1 MSKIESLP
9 EINSELKYKAVV
21 FDLDGTLYNQ
31 TKLRLNMA
39 VRLGVYYC
47 SHFWKIKEL
56 FVLKYFREV
65 RDKWDEVSASLE
77 SEFGHAEGNF
87 AEDSA
92 TEDSAVDDAQYA
104 YISGKKGVSPEY
116 VERVVKKW
124 IYDNPLDLL
133 GKYRNEKLHSYIEG
147 LQAAKIPVV
156 IFSDYPIEDKIAS
169 LSIKPD
175 GMYCPG
181 DERNIELKPSP
192 MGLELILNDFA
203 LAPEE
208 ILMVGDRDEKDGEAA
223 RRAGVDY
230 YICSF

>member
-1 MSKIESLP
+1 M
-9 EINSELKYKAVV
+9 
-21 FDLDGTLYNQ
+21 
-31 TKLRLNMA
+31 
-39 VRLGVYYC
+39 
-47 SHFWKIKEL
+47 
-56 FVLKYFREV
+56 
-65 RDKWDEVSASLE
+65 
-77 SEFGHAEGNF
+77 
-87 AEDSA
+87 
-92 TEDSAVDDAQYA
+92 
-104 YISGKKGVSPEY
+104 SPEY

-133 GKYRNEKLHSYIEG
+133 GKYRNEKLNSYIEG

-156 IFSDYPIEDKIAS
+156 IFSDYPIEDKIAA

-181 DERNIELKPSP
+181 DERNIDLKPSP
-192 MGLELILNDFA
+192 MGLELVLNDFA

>member
-1 MSKIESLP
+1 MRKIESLP
-9 EINSELKYKAVV
+9 ELNGEFKYKAVV

-39 VRLGVYYC
+39 VRLGLYYV
-47 SHFWKIKEL
+47 SHPFRIKEL

-65 RDKWDEVSASLE
+65 RDKWDEIRVDDA
-77 SEFGHAEGNF
+77 G
-87 AEDSA
+87 
-92 TEDSAVDDAQYA
+92 VDDAQYA
-104 YISGKKGVSPEY
+104 YVGGKKGVSAEY

-133 GKYRNEKLHSYIEG
+133 GKYRNERLHSYIEG

-156 IFSDYPIEDKIAS
+156 IFSDYPIEDKIAA

-181 DERNIELKPSP
+181 DERNIDLKPSP

>member
-1 MSKIESLP
+1 MRIIESLP
-9 EINSELKYKAVV
+9 ELNSEFKYKAVV

-65 RDKWDEVSASLE
+65 RDKWDEIRVDDA
-77 SEFGHAEGNF
+77 G
-87 AEDSA
+87 
-92 TEDSAVDDAQYA
+92 VDDAQYA
-104 YISGKKGVSPEY
+104 YVGGKKGVSAEY

-133 GKYRNEKLHSYIEG
+133 GKYRNEKLNSYIEG

-156 IFSDYPIEDKIAS
+156 IFSDYPIEDKIAA

-181 DERNIELKPSP
+181 DERNIDLKPSP

>member
-65 RDKWDEVSASLE
+65 RDKWDEIRVDDA
-77 SEFGHAEGNF
+77 GVNDTNVNDVG
-87 AEDSA
+87 
-92 TEDSAVDDAQYA
+92 VDDAQYA
-104 YISGKKGVSPEY
+104 YVGGKKGVSAEY

-147 LQAAKIPVV
+147 LQSAKILVA
-156 IFSDYPIEDKIAS
+156 IFSDYPIEDKIAA